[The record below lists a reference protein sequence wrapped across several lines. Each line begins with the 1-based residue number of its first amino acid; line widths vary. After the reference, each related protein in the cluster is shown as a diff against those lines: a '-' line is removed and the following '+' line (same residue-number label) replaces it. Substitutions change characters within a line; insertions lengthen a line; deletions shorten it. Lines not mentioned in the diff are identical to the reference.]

1 MKVIPHFR
9 EEKVFPW
16 FSNENGYFRGFIFK
30 DSGEC
35 LTGKPALEYLIQRH
49 LDSPNSIPKNWNGC
63 FSAALFLNHAVV
75 LMADAVSA
83 FPLFYLVAEQHC
95 AIGDDARQLAEFLQ
109 LTRRED
115 TLHFEIFSI
124 CPGNET
130 LYTGVIQ
137 VLAGQSIVIQNRQIK
152 NEIHGEIGAV
162 AQSDGQSTQTVW
174 DGVIDR
180 LLSSGKPSHWV
191 IPLSGG
197 WDSRLILA
205 SLWSR
210 GVRNIVTYTYGD
222 ISSFEVKEAQRVAN
236 HLGVE
241 WHWVNYD
248 ETLLSLWDSEEVQQ
262 YLKSQTRGFISP
274 QEQELFALL
283 ELRNKGVIDKG
294 CIALPGYCGDLLA
307 GSYTIPG
314 IKAYSPWD
322 GKMVAAWMH
331 AKHLSFIDEFPVQQE
346 AMGLLNNQW
355 QTFGEGRFDTWLVGY
370 ENWFT
375 QQKVSKYILSGLR
388 SFEHVGM
395 EWRMPMWD
403 RQWMNHW
410 YSQPHEKRW
419 NRQAFKQWATASYF
433 KPLGIEVVEHEQA
446 ESSMKSWKSMIRVKY
461 PRLFA
466 CIKSMRFWR
475 NASDINNAQ
484 YLEKR
489 IGSTLIQQGVQPRIQ
504 KLNPL
509 IAQYILSRGW

>member
-1 MKVIPHFR
+1 MKVIPHLR

-16 FSNENGYFRGFIFK
+16 FSNENGHFRGYIFK

-35 LTGKPALEYLIQRH
+35 LTGNPALEYLIKRH

-63 FSAALFLNHAVV
+63 FSAVLNLDHGVV

-83 FPLFYLVAEQHC
+83 FPLFYSVSEQHC
-95 AIGDDARQLAEFLQ
+95 AIGDDARQLAKLHH
-109 LTRRED
+109 LTRRMD

-124 CPGNET
+124 CTGNET
-130 LYTGVIQ
+130 LYYGVFQ
-137 VLAGQSIVIQNRQIK
+137 VLAGQSIVIQNGQIK
-152 NEIHGEIGAV
+152 SEIHSEIGAV
-162 AQSDGQSTQTVW
+162 DQWDDQSTQEVW
-174 DGVIDR
+174 DGVIER
-180 LLSSGKPSHWV
+180 LLSSAQPSHWV

-205 SLWSR
+205 SLWTR

-262 YLKSQTRGFISP
+262 YFKTQTRGFISP

-283 ELRNKGVIDKG
+283 ELRNKGVIDETSM
-294 CIALPGYCGDLLA
+294 ALPGYCGDLLA
-307 GSYTIPG
+307 GSYSMPDVHVG
-314 IKAYSPWD
+314 SPWNNN
-322 GKMVAAWMH
+322 AISAWML
-331 AKHLSFIDEFPVQQE
+331 AKHLSFIDEVAIQNDASRMIQE
-346 AMGLLNNQW
+346 QW
-355 QTFGEGRFDTWLVGY
+355 QSFTDGTFATWLIGY
-370 ENWFT
+370 EKWFT

-410 YSQPHEKRW
+410 YAQPHKNRW
-419 NRQAFKQWATASYF
+419 NRQLFKQWAAASYF
-433 KPLGIEVVEHEQA
+433 RPLGIEVIEHEQS
-446 ESSMKSWKSMIRVKY
+446 ESSMKRWKSIIRVKY
-461 PRLFA
+461 PRVFA
-466 CIKSMRFWR
+466 WFKALRFWQ
-475 NASDINNAQ
+475 STPDINNAH

-489 IGSTLIQQGVQPRIQ
+489 IGSTLIQQGVQPRIH

-509 IAQYILSRGW
+509 IAQYILNKGW